1 MASVR
6 WFEQPEF
13 VRPLQVLD
21 RLQKEMN
28 RIFSDVAGK
37 GAFPSRVG
45 VFPPLNVSEDSA
57 GLYVRAELPGIDPA
71 SVDISVEGNTIT
83 LRGEKKPTDAGENVS
98 FHRRERDHGR
108 FRRVL
113 NLPVRI
119 DPDAVE
125 ATFKNG
131 VLTIRLP
138 KAKEALP
145 KQVLVKKVE

>member
-1 MASVR
+1 MAVIR

-13 VRPLQVLD
+13 ARPLQVLD

-28 RIFSDVAGK
+28 RVFSDVVGK
-37 GAFPSRVG
+37 GIYPVRVG
-45 VFPPLNVSEDSA
+45 VFPPINVSEDTQ
-57 GLYVRAELPGIDPA
+57 GLYVRAELPGINPA
-71 SVDISVEGNTIT
+71 DVEISVEGSTIT
-83 LRGEKKPTDAGENVS
+83 LRGEKKPTEAGENVN

-113 NLPVRI
+113 NLPTRF

-131 VLTIRLP
+131 VLTVRLP
-138 KAKEALP
+138 KAKEVLP
-145 KQVLVKKVE
+145 KQIQVKKVE